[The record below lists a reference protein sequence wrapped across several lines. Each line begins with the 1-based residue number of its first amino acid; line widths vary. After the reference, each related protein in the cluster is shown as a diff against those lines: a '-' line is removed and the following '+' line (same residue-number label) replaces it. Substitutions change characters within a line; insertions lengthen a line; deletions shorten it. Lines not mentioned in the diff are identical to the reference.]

1 MLGPGRQLIEKVT
14 RHGGGG
20 GGVRWLSRGGGRS
33 GNTSQT
39 DQLSLLDWIA
49 GRWTDNWSC

>member
-20 GGVRWLSRGGGRS
+20 GGEMALPGRG
-33 GNTSQT
+33 TEWKYKP
-39 DQLSLLDWIA
+39 D
-49 GRWTDNWSC
+49 